1 MGGARIGGGIGWLL
15 LRKFLHLFSIT
26 EVLVEP
32 LSLFFI
38 FHFSFCLFRL
48 LFSSFFFL
56 SILFLHVAYS
66 NLHWATD

>member
-38 FHFSFCLFRL
+38 FHFVCFVSCFLPLFFCL
-48 LFSSFFFL
+48 
-56 SILFLHVAYS
+56 LFLHVAYS